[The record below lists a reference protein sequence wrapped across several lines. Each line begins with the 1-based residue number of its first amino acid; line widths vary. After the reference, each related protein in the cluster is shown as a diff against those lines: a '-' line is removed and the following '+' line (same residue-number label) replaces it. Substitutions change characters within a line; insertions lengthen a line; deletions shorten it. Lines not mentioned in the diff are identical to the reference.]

1 MISFETQHPM
11 IKEFMSN
18 EHFDRTLLS
27 PSHQDIWIKTS
38 SDELKVIAQRPTSST
53 KDVNARLDSSANIK
67 NQISIGYFYGCKG
80 NGTLIMNT
88 WIVLAKY
95 LFFDKSTANV
105 SGMITETNGVKLK
118 NLIEFYEKFGF
129 KVQKSEHYFDHHF
142 SAKLCDLQP
151 VQHKSK
157 AGKDYFYQP
166 FMFSDGGSLLSNEIA
181 SLNKPISLL

>member
-1 MISFETQHPM
+1 M

-18 EHFDRTLLS
+18 EHFDHTLLS

-38 SDELKVIAQRPTSST
+38 SDELKVIAQRPTSSK

-95 LFFDKSTANV
+95 LFFDKSTATV
-105 SGMITETNGVKLK
+105 SGMITETDDLK
-118 NLIEFYEKFGF
+118 REHLIKFYEKFGF
-129 KVQKSEHYFDHHF
+129 KVKKSKLYSDHSF
-142 SAKLCDLQP
+142 SAKLFDLQP
-151 VQHKSK
+151 VQHKSE
-157 AGKDYFYQP
+157 AEKDYFYHP
-166 FMFSDGGSLLSNEIA
+166 FMFSSNDDQSLLSYQIA